1 MDIMEWIQ
9 LLETLASPLNKNFIA
24 WHCFNTT
31 FLENNHATKLSH
43 YVSSACC
50 FVYIQILLSQK
61 PYGASLTRYLLVLFQ
76 DVTFILQTSYGNSQ
90 AYQLEGVN
98 LM

>member
-9 LLETLASPLNKNFIA
+9 LLETLVSPLNKKFIVL
-24 WHCFNTT
+24 HRFHTT
-31 FLENNHATKLSH
+31 FLGNNHVTRLSH
-43 YVSSACC
+43 YVSFASC
-50 FVYIQILLSQK
+50 FAYIQILHGQR
-61 PYGASLTRYLLVLFQ
+61 PYGASFTKYLLVLFQ
-76 DVTFILQTSYGNSQ
+76 DVAFILQTGYGNSQ

>member
-1 MDIMEWIQ
+1 MDTVTGDSSQSIKQKLHCVTLFQYNFFRKQSCNQIEPLCFFCF
-9 LLETLASPLNKNFIA
+9 LLCLHPD
-24 WHCFNTT
+24 
-31 FLENNHATKLSH
+31 
-43 YVSSACC
+43 
-50 FVYIQILLSQK
+50 LSQK

>member
-1 MDIMEWIQ
+1 MEWIQ

-24 WHCFNTT
+24 LHCFNTT
-31 FLENNHATKLSH
+31 FLENNHATKNLSH
-43 YVSSACC
+43 YVSSTSC